1 MIEEERV
8 RRTTPLFQTVPTTPI
23 PNMSTIVTISVSY
36 ILIEIEQKPRYS

>member
-8 RRTTPLFQTVPTTPI
+8 RRITSLFQIVSTTPI

-36 ILIEIEQKPRYS
+36 ILIEVEQKPRYS